1 MGAVAFPYPTLL
13 LFLAFLLCLCTRP
26 SKPDVCSL
34 TAAQLILRVASQPA
48 PVLLRRPARSA
59 LQPAARALSLSLPYY
74 FYFLETLL
82 GPLSLLSSSLILP
95 PPLQT
100 SASPPILPPHFGSG
114 VYKPQLF
121 RFSPTTYQPNK
132 QTPIM
137 AAQHQARPSSSAS
150 STRPSS
156 AHPQL
161 RLPLSHH
168 GLPRAPT
175 SPESSYSSRS
185 QRYEPLSKD
194 LPTTTQSTSSS
205 TRTSTSSSSFALPI
219 RSRRSSSLRDNT
231 TTSNNNDDGYES
243 YEEEDDDPL
252 RSPSHFFRLSLAPK
266 NPDTPPSPPMTPFSP
281 SAFPGTDEYRKS
293 TACCPRCRAS
303 LPTERPSPPASK
315 KQPLAALETHVQRAR
330 SMDELPSPVRRMLS
344 TRSVG
349 GARARAAA
357 NPYAEQDVVDVVDP
371 AVQAGILGG
380 KGAVM
385 TPPPSSRGERG
396 SSSSSFA
403 VKFGK
408 KIKEKLG
415 GAAGEQG
422 AEVGAG
428 RRASGR
434 KGVEY
439 EEMEEVHWTEI

>member
-1 MGAVAFPYPTLL
+1 
-13 LFLAFLLCLCTRP
+13 
-26 SKPDVCSL
+26 
-34 TAAQLILRVASQPA
+34 
-48 PVLLRRPARSA
+48 
-59 LQPAARALSLSLPYY
+59 
-74 FYFLETLL
+74 
-82 GPLSLLSSSLILP
+82 
-95 PPLQT
+95 
-100 SASPPILPPHFGSG
+100 
-114 VYKPQLF
+114 
-121 RFSPTTYQPNK
+121 
-132 QTPIM
+132 M
-137 AAQHQARPSSSAS
+137 AAQHQTRPSSSTS
-150 STRPSS
+150 STRRSS

-205 TRTSTSSSSFALPI
+205 TRTSTSSSSFALPT

-231 TTSNNNDDGYES
+231 TTSNNNNNNNNNNNDDGYES

-266 NPDTPPSPPMTPFSP
+266 NPNTPPSPPMTPFSP

-371 AVQAGILGG
+371 AVQAGIPGG

-385 TPPPSSRGERG
+385 TTPPPSSRGERG

-422 AEVGAG
+422 TEVGAG